1 MFICEQDENDSYLFG
16 HAGRAT
22 PWIEMPHESSKF
34 DWVRT
39 AVERYEGPLVRYA
52 RRITGDLDRAR
63 DVVQEAFLR
72 LCAEDRAAVEGHIAQ
87 WLFTVCRNRAVDVR
101 RKETRMGSLT
111 KDQMVRAESKE
122 GAPSE
127 GLEKQEAMSQV
138 LRLLNKIPEN
148 QQEVIRLKFQEGFS
162 YREISGVTGLSVTN
176 VGFLIHTGLKLIRQ
190 RMREESGLA
199 KRV

>member
-1 MFICEQDENDSYLFG
+1 
-16 HAGRAT
+16 
-22 PWIEMPHESSKF
+22 
-34 DWVRT
+34 
-39 AVERYEGPLVRYA
+39 
-52 RRITGDLDRAR
+52 
-63 DVVQEAFLR
+63 VVQEAFLR